1 MVLVGVAIAFV
12 PGLPNVQLT
21 PDIVFLIFLP
31 PLLYAAA
38 WQTPFHDFR
47 KNLRP
52 IATLAFG
59 LVLVTTLVVG
69 WVAHSIFPG
78 MSWAAAFAL
87 GAIISPPD
95 AIAASAATQRLVCS
109 ATSGQWSLRAV
120 AYPGRRFALPWAK
133 MFKPVGLKTQERNTA
148 HNLIQSS
155 FSMH

>member
-1 MVLVGVAIAFV
+1 MPYPTLMVLVGVAIALV

-38 WQTPFHDFR
+38 WQTPFHDFK

-52 IATLAFG
+52 IALLAIG

-69 WVAHSIFPG
+69 FVAHSIFPG
-78 MSWAAAFAL
+78 LPWAAAFAL

-95 AIAASAATQRLVCS
+95 AIAASAVTQRLRV
-109 ATSGQWSLRAV
+109 
-120 AYPGRRFALPWAK
+120 PRRIVIILE
-133 MFKPVGLKTQERNTA
+133 GEL
-148 HNLIQSS
+148 
-155 FSMH
+155 